1 MDKNQLSVTIWKTLF
16 GDDLERLPDPNVPEN
31 RPRIT
36 AEHKLKVDAFRTF
49 AEGVGKP
56 LFDQW
61 QLDIRF
67 NQFDL
72 IQNEDLK
79 DNEVLLLV
87 GRIRDLVKMI
97 AKAQMVIDEAS
108 G

>member
-1 MDKNQLSVTIWKTLF
+1 MDQNQLSATIWRTLF
-16 GDDLERLPDPNVPEN
+16 GDDLERLPDPNKPEN
-31 RPRIT
+31 IPRIE
-36 AEHKLKVDAFRTF
+36 AERKKEVDAFRTF

-61 QLDIRF
+61 QSEIRY
-67 NQFDL
+67 NQFEL
-72 IQNEDLK
+72 IVNEDLK

-87 GRIRDLVKMI
+87 GRVRDLVKMI

-108 G
+108 R